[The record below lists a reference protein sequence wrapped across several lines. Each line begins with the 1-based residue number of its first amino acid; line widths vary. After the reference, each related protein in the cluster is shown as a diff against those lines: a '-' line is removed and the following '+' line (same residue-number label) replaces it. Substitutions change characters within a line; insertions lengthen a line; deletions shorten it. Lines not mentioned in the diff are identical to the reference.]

1 MEWAELTTQIGQ
13 INQELAADSGAL
25 LQPEP
30 EDSPQPQAAASA
42 LEHATG
48 LVSELLRAQPN
59 VTAAAKMRRE
69 RDERKSL
76 QSALGLDVIVSDWAE
91 ARRLAAMLDGE
102 AGLELE
108 LGRVRLHCN
117 QLRAE
122 LHSKHEA

>member
-1 MEWAELTTQIGQ
+1 MTWPGWPQAVAHLMEWAELTTQIGQ

-59 VTAAAKMRRE
+59 VTAAAKMRRGSSIP
-69 RDERKSL
+69 RV
-76 QSALGLDVIVSDWAE
+76 ALVPLFVAYVCL
-91 ARRLAAMLDGE
+91 RLKDFF
-102 AGLELE
+102 E
-108 LGRVRLHCN
+108 LGFEGSCLYGNFSFV
-117 QLRAE
+117 
-122 LHSKHEA
+122 